1 MPSSTR
7 NAQTTAKRSFEN
19 VELRRV
25 ATDFDRLRVRANT
38 RMSYG
43 HHLVHVT
50 DDKIVSFVKEENLS
64 DNVSEIANNTVM

>member
-1 MPSSTR
+1 MSSFAE
-7 NAQTTAKRSFEN
+7 NAQTTAKRSFDN
-19 VELRRV
+19 VELC
-25 ATDFDRLRVRANT
+25 RVRANT